1 MAYLQISIHDEVLV
15 LDVAMSDALAVQI
28 VDGLDHLREDVTRLI
43 LRQTLVLA
51 LLNAL
56 EEVVG
61 WTPRELRRRRRRR
74 GKQNIIVDI
83 GE

>member
-28 VDGLDHLREDVTRLI
+28 VDGLDHLGEDVTRLI